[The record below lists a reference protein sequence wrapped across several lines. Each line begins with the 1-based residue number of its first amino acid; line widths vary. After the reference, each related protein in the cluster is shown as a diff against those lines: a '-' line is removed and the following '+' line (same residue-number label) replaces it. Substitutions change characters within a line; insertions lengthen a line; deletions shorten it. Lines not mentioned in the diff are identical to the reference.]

1 MIVRAAIL
9 GLLAWFA
16 ATLSFR
22 LYGQIFFAPDPGGHL
37 TLFIAAP
44 IVAIGLTWV
53 AMKLL
58 RVQPG
63 DEGEAAV
70 AIALPG
76 MVLDAYAVSEFATV
90 YPNLDPTLDGTFGA
104 LMLVAH
110 AAILFAGLLFTQLAP
125 QDERL

>member
-9 GLLAWFA
+9 GLVAWFA

-22 LYGQIFFAPDPGGHL
+22 FYGQVFFAPDAGGHL
-37 TLFIAAP
+37 SLFIASPLA
-44 IVAIGLTWV
+44 AIALTWV
-53 AMKLL
+53 AMRLL
-58 RVQPG
+58 KVQPG
-63 DEGEAAV
+63 DQGEAAV

-76 MVLDAYAVSEFATV
+76 MALDAYAVSEFATV

-104 LMLVAH
+104 LMLVVH
-110 AAILFAGLLFTQLAP
+110 AAIVFTGLLFTKLQP

>member
-9 GLLAWFA
+9 GLVAWLA

-22 LYGQIFFAPDPGGHL
+22 FYGQLFFAPEADGHL
-37 TLFIAAP
+37 PLFIAGP

-53 AMKLL
+53 AMKLM

-63 DEGEAAV
+63 DQGEAAV

-104 LMLVAH
+104 LMLVVH
-110 AAILFAGLLFTQLAP
+110 AAILFAGLLFTNLQP